1 MIKRMIAGTLSAVIC
16 TSPAAVNVSAAGLKA
31 LSGYDITGTS
41 QVIAAETAVNSEVTH
56 TVSLGENISADVYE
70 NGCVIIKGHGDMND
84 FRGSP
89 FKALGIKRVVFENT
103 SAEEKLVITSI
114 GKNLFNGCDTLTEC
128 GGAELTADT
137 LLIPDSIVSIGE
149 NAFAGCSAVK
159 AVKLGSGVE
168 TIGRSAFENCTGLE
182 SFVVPENVTSMDR
195 CIFRGCTELKELT
208 LPYAAT
214 VTRR

>member
-16 TSPAAVNVSAAGLKA
+16 TSSAAVNVSAAGLKA
-31 LSGYDITGTS
+31 LSGYDITG
-41 QVIAAETAVNSEVTH
+41 
-56 TVSLGENISADVYE
+56 
-70 NGCVIIKGHGDMND
+70 
-84 FRGSP
+84 
-89 FKALGIKRVVFENT
+89 
-103 SAEEKLVITSI
+103 I